1 MSPKDKKE
9 MMGKWGVS
17 LDTEITPMLWDSVLN
32 LRPKLRTLLSQE
44 RPTVLAFEFGMV
56 DFFSLDVSVGSMV
69 STYGF

>member
-1 MSPKDKKE
+1 

-17 LDTEITPMLWDSVLN
+17 LDTEITPMLWDSVLD

-44 RPTVLAFEFGMV
+44 SPTVLAFEFGMV